1 MTRKPTP
8 SRLASI
14 LALIAVGL
22 LAVAIA
28 GPATAHDH
36 RGFDDDDPAGTISSF
51 DPASGQL
58 VIDLSDGGSV
68 AGIVTRRTWIKS
80 DRDESCDDER
90 RGRLLHDWCRNGAK
104 ASSGGEHGWSHGH
117 GRGDTDDLVA
127 GAVVEDAILVLVDG
141 KAIFAKVDL
150 DD

>member
-1 MTRKPTP
+1 MTRMPTP

-14 LALIAVGL
+14 LTFVAIGL

-36 RGFDDDDPAGTISSF
+36 RGFDDDPAGTISSF
-51 DPASGQL
+51 DPDSGQL
-58 VIDLSDGGSV
+58 VIDLADGGSV

-80 DRDESCDDER
+80 DRDASCDDER
-90 RGRLLHDWCRNGAK
+90 RGRPLHGWCRNDAK
-104 ASSGGEHGWSHGH
+104 ASSGSEHGWSHGH
-117 GRGDTDDLVA
+117 GRGDSDDLVP

>member
-14 LALIAVGL
+14 LALVAAGL

-28 GPATAHDH
+28 GPATAHDQ
-36 RGFDDDDPAGTISSF
+36 RGFDDDPAGTISSF
-51 DPASGQL
+51 EPDSGQL
-58 VIDLSDGGSV
+58 VIDLADGGSV

-80 DRDESCDDER
+80 DHDESCDDER
-90 RGRLLHDWCRNGAK
+90 RGRLLNDWCRKGAT
-104 ASSGGEHGWSHGH
+104 ASSGGEHGWHHGF

-127 GAVVEDAILVLVDG
+127 GTVVEDAILVLVNG
-141 KAIFAKVDL
+141 KAIFAKVNL